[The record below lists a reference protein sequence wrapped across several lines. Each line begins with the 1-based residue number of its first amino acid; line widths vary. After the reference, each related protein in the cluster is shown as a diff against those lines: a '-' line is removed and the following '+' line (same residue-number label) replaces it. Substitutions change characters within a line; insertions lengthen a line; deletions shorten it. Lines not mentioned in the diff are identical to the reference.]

1 MPKDES
7 IVAIDPNIRL
17 ELNEFVLSGMSLAAV
32 EAAGNNI
39 VGYIEDELNSADRN
53 DTGGLASS
61 WVVESKVVPK
71 VGAQAEVYSTLPPLQ
86 PTGRTLADIVN
97 NGTGIYGPYGTPIV
111 SPYGGVMRFNPGRKT
126 SAVGKRGVRN
136 NPSTGRFESA
146 YVYAYSVKGQQGIQ
160 FIEKAH
166 ARINLA
172 TFIP

>member
-1 MPKDES
+1 MANDLPFKL
-7 IVAIDPNIRL
+7 DPNIDL
-17 ELNEFVLSGMSLAAV
+17 KINEFVVSGISLTAV
-32 EAAGNNI
+32 EAAGQNI
-39 VGYIEDELNSADRN
+39 IGFIEDELNSADRN

-61 WVVESKVVPK
+61 WTVDATVVPK
-71 VGAQAEVYSTLPPLQ
+71 LGAQAEVYSTLPPLQ

-111 SPYGGVMRFNPGRKT
+111 TPSGGVMRFNPSRK
-126 SAVGKRGVRN
+126 SSFVGKRGVRN
-136 NPSTGRFESA
+136 SPSTGRFESA